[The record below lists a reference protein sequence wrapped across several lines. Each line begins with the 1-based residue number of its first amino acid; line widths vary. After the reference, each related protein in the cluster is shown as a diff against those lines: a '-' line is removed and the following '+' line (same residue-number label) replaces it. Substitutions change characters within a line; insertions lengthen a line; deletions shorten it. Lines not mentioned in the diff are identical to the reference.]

1 MNDAAAGPTPQDP
14 DLDRV
19 LAACAEKLPPASAWS
34 AFTGHPDGLA
44 LAVIDAIWSV
54 GIRYTTTRGVVTRYT
69 AYRRLAGADAA
80 TDGLTEL
87 LGVYDLLGGTDAVI
101 NQVGTRHRVSTRP
114 GAALKGEAV
123 HQAATALHHLGI
135 DTAAQFRASQD
146 TDLGMQAEAAWKAV
160 PGQGSGIS
168 WRYLRMLLGIAD
180 VKPDRMVKRF
190 ITSALGPDERPLPD
204 DRIVDLVKAAAAL
217 HGADPRALDH
227 EIWTHQTTAPPA
239 AATTAGAEH
248 LVSLAQAF
256 IGRAFP
262 ILLEQHVLP
271 VSRFQ
276 PLVRVGHHYQ
286 GSDIMNQP
294 EFRELESAL
303 ENAYPERFAEPTTRA
318 NAEFPNSYVF
328 GFLEAAIAG
337 CAYDGGTF
345 EADSVSVA
353 EAADE
358 LITVLDSKEY
368 SLHSCRAVSHI
379 TTTGPEPVRIGDVTV
394 YPEAASRPRDLA
406 KRAHDHI
413 PGIAA
418 AFSGDLPFLYGP
430 PHALL
435 VSSTSVVQG
444 NDPDEARHH
453 ASAAIDRFM
462 LLARLLHAGT
472 HRSGW
477 QVTGASTLI
486 APIHP
491 RATEFAGVRLDLR
504 LQRTVPLSADDA
516 SAFAALSRYIDSAV
530 VKRDGMTTTSFD
542 TALRRYNRAHE
553 AGDDFERIVDLATAL
568 EAVLTG
574 DDKGEG
580 LSLRLRS
587 RAAALL
593 ATPMDSGTVIYND
606 ITKLYDLRSRL
617 IHGGSM
623 SEKDFRKLIMGIST
637 VPDDAMFGVALAFA
651 VDRMRDLVRRS
662 FLARLCLASGTTP
675 LWPFGQSTPVDAALA
690 DDTTRTH
697 WRNHWHDQLTTLG
710 AATAADP
717 ATPGTDPITR
727 RSTA

>member
-14 DLDRV
+14 DLGRV
-19 LAACAEKLPPASAWS
+19 LAACAEKLPPPSAWS
-34 AFTGHPDGLA
+34 AFAGYPDSLA

-101 NQVGTRHRVSTRP
+101 DHFGTRHRVSTRP

-123 HQAATALHHLGI
+123 HQAATALHTLGI
-135 DTAAQFRASQD
+135 DTAAQFRTSQD
-146 TDLGMQAEAAWKAV
+146 TGLGLRAEAAWKAV

-190 ITSALGPDERPLPD
+190 ITSALGPDEQPLSD
-204 DRIVDLVKAAAAL
+204 DQVVDLVKATAAH
-217 HGADPRALDH
+217 HGVDPRALDH
-227 EIWTHQTTAPPA
+227 EIWKHQTTAPPA
-239 AATTAGAEH
+239 AATAAGAEH

-256 IGRAFP
+256 ASRAFP
-262 ILLEQHVLP
+262 ILRAQHVLP
-271 VSRFQ
+271 VSRFR
-276 PLVRVGHHYQ
+276 PLLRVGHHYQ
-286 GSDIMNQP
+286 GSDVMNQP
-294 EFRELESAL
+294 EFRELEAAL
-303 ENAYPERFAEPTTRA
+303 NGAYPERFAEPMTRD
-318 NAEFPNSYVF
+318 NAEFANSYIF
-328 GFLEAAIAG
+328 GFLEAAIAR

-345 EADSVSVA
+345 ESDSTSVA
-353 EAADE
+353 EASAE
-358 LITVLDSKEY
+358 LIAALDSKEHT
-368 SLHSCRAVSHI
+368 LHCCRAVSHI
-379 TTTGPEPVRIGDVTV
+379 TTTGPEPVRIGDVTI

-406 KRAHDHI
+406 KRAHDHV
-413 PGIAA
+413 PGIAT

-435 VSSTSVVQG
+435 VSSTSVLQG
-444 NDPDEARHH
+444 NDQDKARYH

-477 QVTGASTLI
+477 QVTGAPTLI

-491 RATEFAGVRLDLR
+491 RATEFDGVRLDMR
-504 LQRTVPLSADDA
+504 LQRAVHLSAQDA
-516 SAFAALSRYIDSAV
+516 PAFAALNDYIDSAV
-530 VKRDGMTTTSFD
+530 VKRDSMTTTSFD
-542 TALRRYNRAHE
+542 TALHRYNHAHE
-553 AGDDFERIVDLATAL
+553 EGSDFERIVDLATAL

-580 LSLRLRS
+580 LSLRLKS

-593 ATPMDSGTVIYND
+593 ATPTDSGTAIYND

-623 SEKDFRKLIMGIST
+623 PEKDLRKLIMGIST
-637 VPDDAMFGVALAFA
+637 VPDDAIFGVALAYA

-675 LWPFGQSTPVDAALA
+675 LWPFGQSTPVDAALS
-690 DDTTRTH
+690 DDTTRTQ
-697 WRNHWHDQLTTLG
+697 WRTHWHDQLATLG
-710 AATAADP
+710 AATAAAP
-717 ATPGTDPITR
+717 ARPGTDPITR
-727 RSTA
+727 RSTT